1 MVERSDLLEEFLPVY
16 DVSDS
21 VACRVSAPAAVAW
34 EAVMETDMI
43 EVGRRKP
50 LVGLLGGLRGLPGI
64 VWDAVHGEGTSAPQS
79 FRLRDAAGLDPE
91 DGGWLL
97 LGERPGSQIALGLV
111 GKFWRPVIEFAHLA
125 PEGFTAFAEPGYAKT
140 VYLRL
145 GAGPGRAARACS
157 SPPCARRPPTSTP
170 AGGFAATG
178 PWASAPARMSWSSG
192 LLDVAR
198 ERAEAGAAG

>member
-1 MVERSDLLEEFLPVY
+1 MVERSDLLEELLPVY

-64 VWDAVHGEGTSAPQS
+64 VWDAVHGEGTSAPQR
-79 FRLRDAAGLDPE
+79 FRLRDAAGLNPE

-111 GKFWRPVIEFAHLA
+111 GKFWRPVIEFAHVA
-125 PEGFTAFAEPGYAKT
+125 PEEFTAFAAPGYAKT
-140 VYLRL
+140 VYLVSARSL
-145 GAGPGRAARACS
+145 GEGESVLVATMRTATTDDR
-157 SPPCARRPPTSTP
+157 ARRWFRRYWTLGVGSG
-170 AGGFAATG
+170 AHVLA
-178 PWASAPARMSWSSG
+178 SG